1 MSHQEHIINKALI
14 DLDILR
20 IQQLASTAERKQKI
34 YKDPHGRTR
43 IIKARPAKRGL
54 LGMGESTIWEKVKRG
69 EFPKPIRI
77 SPRITCWKKSD
88 IINWLESKQ

>member
-1 MSHQEHIINKALI
+1 MSHQDHIIKKALI

-34 YKDPHGRTR
+34 YKDPQGRTR

-69 EFPKPIRI
+69 EFPKPIKI

>member
-1 MSHQEHIINKALI
+1 MSHQDHIINSTSI
-14 DLDILR
+14 DLDIFR
-20 IQQLASTAERKQKI
+20 IQQLASTAERKQRI

-77 SPRITCWKKSD
+77 SSRITCWKKSD